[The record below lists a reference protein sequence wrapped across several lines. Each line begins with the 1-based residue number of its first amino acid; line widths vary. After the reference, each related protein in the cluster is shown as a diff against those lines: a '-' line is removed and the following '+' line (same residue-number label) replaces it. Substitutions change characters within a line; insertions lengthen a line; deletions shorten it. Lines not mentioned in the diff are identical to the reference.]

1 MKKSYEKPYVCMET
15 FEVSDFIAGNCQQ
28 DVGFGDY
35 GSANPCATTSFPGF
49 PGFKVG
55 FPGFKVFNDPSVCE
69 WMYDDIPNNDKGCYD
84 IPDGNGYGYFG
95 S

>member
-49 PGFKVG
+49 PGFKV
-55 FPGFKVFNDPSVCE
+55 FNDLSVCD
-69 WMYDDIPNNDKGCYD
+69 WLYDDIPNNDKGCYD

>member
-1 MKKSYEKPYVCMET
+1 MKKSYEKPYICMEI

-35 GSANPCATTSFPGF
+35 GSVNPCATTSFPGF
-49 PGFKVG
+49 PGFKV
-55 FPGFKVFNDPSVCE
+55 FNDPSVCK